1 MSSRTLAGRY
11 ELLEKVGDGGM
22 AVVYKAKD
30 KLLNRY
36 VAVKI
41 LKPDFSKDLK
51 VIESFRRES
60 QAAASLSNP
69 HIVNVYDVGRE
80 GSINYIVMELIEGKV
95 LADIIKERGPLAPRE
110 ALSIAKQIATA
121 LSHAHKNQII
131 HRDVKPHNILLTN
144 DGVAKITDFGIAKA
158 VNSATIVG
166 QTGTVMGSVHYF
178 SPEQA
183 RGGYV
188 DEKSDIYSL
197 GIVMYEMLTGKVPFD
212 AENPVAVA
220 MKHMNEDMIPPS
232 QINPNVPADLETIIM
247 KATDK
252 YQINR
257 YKSADEM
264 LDALNSATLSTIG
277 INGGS
282 NKNQN
287 LDSTV
292 MINLINESGIDL
304 GGGAPP
310 DKKQRGGAKNGNE
323 GDNGLKGKKKF
334 KWNKVKV
341 IAIIAALILAFPLSQ
356 LILLGVDAI
365 TAPNTVTVPDLSGK
379 TVDEAT
385 TALDKLGL
393 KLATDKEV
401 TSSEYSKGEIVSQD
415 PEADMVVKAGN
426 TVTVNISKGT
436 QKGTVPNV
444 VGKTEADAVY
454 LLGSYGYD
462 EGLVTQ
468 EDSELPAGTVIK
480 QDPAAGTNASE
491 GTNVSLVLSLGKTVV
506 TTTVPDLTGDTVA
519 DAKKA
524 LERESLVLGDT
535 SYSPSDTYAQ
545 NLVVDQS
552 VSAGSSVDSGTKV
565 DITLS
570 TGESTGSN
578 EVSIKIN
585 YSAAQNDVFYLTVT
599 VSDDTGVSSP
609 INYEQRIKSN
619 GSETFTATG
628 TGKGTIKV
636 YFDNNLVNTYTVNF
650 DTGKVS

>member
-110 ALSIAKQIATA
+110 ALSISKQIATA

-232 QINPNVPADLETIIM
+232 QINPNVPADLEAIIM

-264 LDALNSATLSTIG
+264 LEALNSATLSTIG
-277 INGGS
+277 VSGGL
-282 NKNQN
+282 KNQN
-287 LDSTV
+287 LDSTI
-292 MINLINESGIDL
+292 MINLINESGVDL

-310 DKKQRGGAKNGNE
+310 DKNKRGGSKDDDG
-323 GDNGLKGKKKF
+323 GDKGLKGKKKF

-341 IAIIAALILAFPLSQ
+341 IAIIAALVLAFPLSQ
-356 LILLGVDAI
+356 LILLGFDAI

-385 TALDKLGL
+385 TALEKLGL

-401 TSSEYSKGEIVSQD
+401 SNSKYSKGEIVSQD
-415 PEADMVVKAGN
+415 PDAGMIVKSGN
-426 TVTVNISKGT
+426 TVTVSVSKGT
-436 QKGTVPNV
+436 PEGTIPNLI
-444 VGKTEADAVY
+444 GKTEAAAVY
-454 LLGSYGYD
+454 LLGNYGYD

-468 EDSELPAGTVIK
+468 EDSDLPAGTVIK
-480 QDPAAGTNASE
+480 QDPVAGTEASK

-519 DAKKA
+519 QAKKA
-524 LERESLVLGDT
+524 LEREDLVLGDT
-535 SYSPSDTYAQ
+535 SYSPSDKYEQ

-552 VSAGSSVDSGTKV
+552 VDAGSSVDSGTKV

-570 TGESTGSN
+570 TGESSGSN
-578 EVSIKIN
+578 EVSIKID

-599 VSDDTGVSSP
+599 VSDDSGVSSP

-636 YFDNNLVNTYTVNF
+636 YFDNTLVNSYSVDF
-650 DTGKVS
+650 DSGKVN